1 MNRDKM
7 WENSH
12 KSCRSTGSD
21 NLKLAFRSKTSESD
35 RLREKKKKK
44 LAKLANFTSE
54 ARLPR
59 CAEGRERAKDRFW
72 SNRRKRKHESMK
84 QMRGLRIS
92 SSPRRKTFWPY
103 LRREVLLLKP
113 KRSLVWSDRMEG
125 EKGQGLLYI
134 WRLATNHEHALVHPR
149 SISAVG
155 LRRGPQ
161 ESASR
166 DEL

>member
-1 MNRDKM
+1 M

-21 NLKLAFRSKTSESD
+21 NFKLAFRSKTSESD
-35 RLREKKKKK
+35 WLREKKKK
-44 LAKLANFTSE
+44 AKLPNFTSE
-54 ARLPR
+54 ARLLR
-59 CAEGRERAKDRFW
+59 CAEGRERAKDRFR

-92 SSPRRKTFWPY
+92 SSRRRKTSWPY

-113 KRSLVWSDRMEG
+113 KRSLLWSDRMEG
-125 EKGQGLLYI
+125 DRGQGRSYI

-149 SISAVG
+149 SISAVR

-161 ESASR
+161 ESASI